1 MDGKQAT
8 TLAAA
13 ANPFPRATKRTVSCR
28 RFMEPQGLGRGQL
41 APDRQFVWSGSEWR
55 PVIGWRWQPT
65 TWTRPMQLAVGAFF
79 VFQAV
84 LSLAL
89 LLAQRSALRDVML
102 RQMQRQLEAQ
112 PNPPDAQVVNQLLDV
127 AFGLTIGFAILIST
141 VTTILGVLTLLQRW
155 AWLFYTDLVLLGIG
169 MLGILNAFSSLAQGY
184 PPSLVV
190 PGALFAVVSAA
201 LFAWLLYAR
210 IRHGV

>member
-1 MDGKQAT
+1 M
-8 TLAAA
+8 
-13 ANPFPRATKRTVSCR
+13 
-28 RFMEPQGLGRGQL
+28 
-41 APDRQFVWSGSEWR
+41 
-55 PVIGWRWQPT
+55 
-65 TWTRPMQLAVGAFF
+65 VGAFF

-141 VTTILGVLTLLQRW
+141 VTTILGVLTLLRRW

-190 PGALFAVVSAA
+190 PGALFALVSAA

-210 IRHGV
+210 IRHGVWGARRQPIVG